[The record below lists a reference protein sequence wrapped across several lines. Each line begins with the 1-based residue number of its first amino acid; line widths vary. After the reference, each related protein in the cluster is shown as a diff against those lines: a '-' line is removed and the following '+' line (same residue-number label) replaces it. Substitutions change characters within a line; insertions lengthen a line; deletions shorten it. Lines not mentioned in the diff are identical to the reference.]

1 MNVKVKDSRKLDGVF
16 DGELLDSAPHHM
28 VGTGVDRIDG
38 PLKVSGL
45 ATYTAEY
52 QLDDLLYGWLV
63 VSSVAKG
70 TVVDL
75 GDDEARAVP
84 GVVDVITDERFI
96 RHCQQPG
103 QRGKPKHPNTE
114 VIYAG
119 QPLAIVVAE
128 SLEAAREA
136 ANLVKP
142 VYHEEPALLQFDLRL
157 DEAQRPPDS
166 DTAPAFFEQGDFDGA
181 MREAEIALDVVYTTP
196 SQHAVAMEP
205 HATIAQWEGDDLTI
219 HSALQMLGTDIE
231 QLAEA
236 LEIEKTQIRILAPYV
251 GGGFGSKLFISP
263 ELVASAIAA
272 RKLGRPVKTVMTRQ
286 QAMLSTV
293 RRSNTRQR
301 IRLGASADGKLQAVG
316 HDSIVSNLPDH
327 DFYEAC
333 GVSTHLLYAG
343 ENRRISH
350 EIVRMNWLVTG
361 SMRAP
366 GEGAGML
373 ALECAMDEMA
383 EKLGLDPIEFR
394 RRNEPEVDPEK
405 GIPFSS
411 RRLIACMD
419 EGAERFGWSRRNPQ
433 PGQTR
438 EGNWLIG
445 HGMAAASRSN
455 VHAESQTRVTL
466 TPELRAIVETDMTD
480 IGTGT
485 YTILAQIAAELLG
498 LPLGSVEVRLGDT
511 AFPAGAGSGGSKA
524 ASSGGSS
531 TYIACDAIRQ
541 ELCRRIGCAPSELRL
556 EGGAALVGNRTLPL
570 EEYIGDGIEALGSIE
585 PGANDEEYTQAAF
598 GAHFVEVGVDAD
610 TGEVRVRRMLG
621 VFAAGR
627 ILNEKTAR
635 SQILGGM
642 IFGIGAALTEEIVH
656 DPRTGKIVDHDLA
669 NYHVPAHADV
679 PRLEV
684 VFLEERD
691 RYSNP
696 LQSKGV
702 GELGISGAGAAIAN
716 AVYNATG
723 VRVRDYPLT
732 LDKIIAGLPA

>member
-1 MNVKVKDSRKLDGVF
+1 MGVTVDASRKLEGVF
-16 DGELLDSAPHHM
+16 DGKLLDTAPGQV
-28 VGTGVDRIDG
+28 VGAGIDRIDG

-45 ATYTAEY
+45 ATYAAEH
-52 QLDDLLYGWLV
+52 QLEDVLYGWLV
-63 VSSVAKG
+63 VSSIAKG
-70 TVVDL
+70 TVVEL
-75 GDDEARAVP
+75 VDDEARAVP
-84 GVVDVITDERFI
+84 GVIDVITDERLI
-96 RHCQQPG
+96 RHCEQPG
-103 QRGKPKHPNTE
+103 QRGKPEHPNTD

-136 ANLVKP
+136 AQLVRP
-142 VYHEEPALLQFDLRL
+142 VYHEEPGLLQFDLRL

-166 DTAPAFFEQGDFDGA
+166 DTTPAFFEQGDFEGA
-181 MREAEIALDVVYTTP
+181 MREAEITLDAVYTTP

-205 HATIAQWEGDDLTI
+205 HATIAAWNGDQLTI
-219 HSALQMLGTDIE
+219 YSALQMLGTDIE
-231 QLAEA
+231 QLANA
-236 LEIEKTQIRILAPYV
+236 LDIEQAQIRILAPYV

-272 RKLGRPVKTVMTRQ
+272 KQVGRPVKTVMTRQ

-293 RRSNTRQR
+293 RRSNTHQR
-301 IRLGASADGKLQAVG
+301 IRLGASADGKLQAIG
-316 HDSIVSNLPDH
+316 HESIVTNLPDH

-333 GVSTHLLYAG
+333 GVSTHFLYAG
-343 ENRRISH
+343 VNRRISH
-350 EIVRMNWLVTG
+350 DIVRMNWLVTG

-373 ALECAMDEMA
+373 APECGMDEMA
-383 EKLGLDPIEFR
+383 AKLGLDPIEFR

-405 GIPFSS
+405 GIPYSS
-411 RRLIACMD
+411 RRLIECMD
-419 EGAERFGWSRRNPQ
+419 EGAKRFGWSRRNPHPSQ
-433 PGQTR
+433 VR
-438 EGNWLIG
+438 DGNWLIG

-455 VHAESQTRVTL
+455 VHAESRTRVTL
-466 TPELRAIVETDMTD
+466 TPNLRAIVETDMTD

-485 YTILAQIAAELLG
+485 YTILAQIVAELLG
-498 LPLGSVEVRLGDT
+498 LPVSSVEVRLGDT
-511 AFPAGAGSGGSKA
+511 DFPAGAGSGGSKA

-531 TYIACDAIRQ
+531 AYVACAAIRE
-541 ELCRRIGCAPSELRL
+541 ELCRRIGCTPDELRL
-556 EGGAALVGNRTLPL
+556 EAGAAVAGGRTLPI
-570 EEYIGDGIEALGSIE
+570 EEYIGDGIEALGAIE
-585 PGANDEEYTQAAF
+585 PGPNDEEYTQAAF
-598 GAHFVEVGVDAD
+598 GAHFAEVGVDAD

-669 NYHVPAHADV
+669 NYHVPANADV

-691 RYSNP
+691 QFSNP
-696 LQSKGV
+696 LQSKGI

-732 LDKIIAGLPA
+732 LDKIIAGLPD